1 MPTEARRIIFSN
13 AELRAALDRHLAA
26 TGSGLPAGAITQV
39 WAAEAP
45 HDGVKINVRT
55 YERGTVE
62 TLEFPPTQ
70 VGSALIGHCVANQIP
85 LPRSFAKALVI
96 TGDNIALEIT
106 NASSLLAVT
115 TDDK

>member
-1 MPTEARRIIFSN
+1 MPTEARRIIFTN
-13 AELRAALDRHLAA
+13 AELHAALDRHLAA

-39 WAAEAP
+39 WVAEAP

-55 YERGTVE
+55 HENATAQ

-85 LPRSFAKALVI
+85 LPRSFSKALVI
-96 TGDNIALEIT
+96 TGDNVALEIT
-106 NASSLLAVT
+106 NAPTLLAVT